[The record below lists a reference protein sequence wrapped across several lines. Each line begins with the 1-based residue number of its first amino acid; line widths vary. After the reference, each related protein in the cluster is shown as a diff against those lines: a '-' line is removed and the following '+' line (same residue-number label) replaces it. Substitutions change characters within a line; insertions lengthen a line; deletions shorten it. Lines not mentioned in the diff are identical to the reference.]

1 MSLKRLNWIED
12 ILARAEKSVKEDK
25 PRMALTRI
33 GMAKRIAKECRERA
47 EKYAKR
53 DEQIKGGKVP
63 CHFCHK
69 TIQPKGD
76 K

>member
-47 EKYAKR
+47 EK
-53 DEQIKGGKVP
+53 
-63 CHFCHK
+63 
-69 TIQPKGD
+69 
-76 K
+76 